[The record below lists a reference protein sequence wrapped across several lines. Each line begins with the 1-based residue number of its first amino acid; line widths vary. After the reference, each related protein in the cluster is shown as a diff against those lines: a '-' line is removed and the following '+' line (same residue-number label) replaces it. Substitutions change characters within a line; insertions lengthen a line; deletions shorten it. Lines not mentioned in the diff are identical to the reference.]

1 MRTGQTFSNSISFIE
16 KILAIFVSLKKIIIK
31 IYSAIY
37 PMILIM
43 HCKYKFSFIC
53 NRLQLK
59 IFDFLKSENDILCC
73 VGVEGVCL
81 KKQKLS
87 INLSFHL
94 LQVILRCPWLS
105 KTIT

>member
-1 MRTGQTFSNSISFIE
+1 M
-16 KILAIFVSLKKIIIK
+16 
-31 IYSAIY
+31 IYL
-37 PMILIM
+37 MILIM
-43 HCKYKFSFIC
+43 HYKYKYSFIC
-53 NRLQLK
+53 NRSKLK
-59 IFDFLKSENDILCC
+59 IFDFSESVRHSLLC
-73 VGVEGVCL
+73 GVEGVCL